1 MELRRGL
8 IRDELE
14 LKAFILFILKHFY
27 EPVAVEV
34 LNELAMDRVGNYFEF
49 IAALDDLVRSGMVQE
64 AEPSRSFLIT
74 VQGRF
79 TLQAVEENLPYS
91 TRRHTSDDIQKII
104 AKTRRDSAIQTSV
117 QKDGENYTVSMELA
131 ADHGPILKLQ
141 LLSSDKANAEKL
153 AASFRANA
161 EKIYLT
167 IIDELARSNNGH

>member
-27 EPVAVEV
+27 EPVPFEV
-34 LNELAMDRVGNYFEF
+34 LAELAIDRVGNYFEF
-49 IAALDDLVRSGMVQE
+49 TSALDDLVRSGMVQE
-64 AEPSRSFLIT
+64 TEPPRSFLIT

-79 TLQAVEENLPYS
+79 TLRAVEGNLPYS
-91 TRRHTSDDIQKII
+91 TRRHTAEDILKFIS
-104 AKTRRDSAIQTSV
+104 KTRRDSAIRASV
-117 QKDGENYTVSMELA
+117 EKDGENYTVSMELS

-141 LLSSDKANAEKL
+141 LLASDKTNAEKL
-153 AASFRANA
+153 AANFRANA

-167 IIDELARSNNGH
+167 IIDELTRSNNGR